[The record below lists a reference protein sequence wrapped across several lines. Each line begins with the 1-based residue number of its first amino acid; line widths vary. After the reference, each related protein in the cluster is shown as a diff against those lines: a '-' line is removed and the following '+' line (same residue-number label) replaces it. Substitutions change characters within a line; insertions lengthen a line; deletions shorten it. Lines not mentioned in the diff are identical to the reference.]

1 MIAQT
6 IGKYWLA
13 WIAISFVLESIQL
26 KLQRSNLRLYM
37 KFVMLSPVLLF
48 AIPIACYFVPF
59 LHSAPF
65 SLFLFG
71 RLCQLLFGVKT
82 EDMNN
87 IMRQSN
93 FQRKFGPFVWLISYT
108 LSIIGIAWG
117 AYNLFI
123 R

>member
-13 WIAISFVLESIQL
+13 WIAVSFVLESIQL
-26 KLQRSNLRLYM
+26 KLQNSNLRLYM
-37 KFVMLSPVLLF
+37 KFVMFSPVLLF

-71 RLCQLLFGVKT
+71 RLFQLLFGVKN

-87 IMRQSN
+87 ILKQSY
-93 FQRKFGPFVWLISYT
+93 FQRRFGPFVWLASFT
-108 LSIIGIAWG
+108 LSVIGIAWG
-117 AYNLFI
+117 AYNLFMA
-123 R
+123 

>member
-6 IGKYWLA
+6 VGKYWISWLA
-13 WIAISFVLESIQL
+13 IVFVLEYIEL
-26 KLQRSNLRLYM
+26 NLREHIRLYV
-37 KFVMLSPVLLF
+37 KFIMLSPVLLF
-48 AIPIACYFVPF
+48 TIPIACYYVPF

-71 RLCQLLFGVKT
+71 RLFQLLFGVKA

-87 IMRQSN
+87 ILRQSY
-93 FQRKFGPFVWLISYT
+93 FQRRFGPIVWLVSYA

-123 R
+123 K

>member
-1 MIAQT
+1 VIAQT
-6 IGKYWLA
+6 VGKYWISWLA
-13 WIAISFVLESIQL
+13 IVFVLEYIEL
-26 KLQRSNLRLYM
+26 NLREHIRLYV
-37 KFVMLSPVLLF
+37 KFIMLSPVLLF
-48 AIPIACYFVPF
+48 AIPIACYYVPF

-71 RLCQLLFGVKT
+71 RLFQLLFGVKA

-87 IMRQSN
+87 ILRQSY
-93 FQRKFGPFVWLISYT
+93 FQRRFGPIVWLVSYA

-123 R
+123 K